1 MINKLNSTKISPKI
15 IIWHF
20 TFLGQRSSSHVRSM
34 KSIIL
39 KYEWL
44 FYVIRKYILSSP
56 QTNQLIGIW
65 WPYYKVQCH
74 QKPLKSFFHS
84 LFVFKDIDN
93 RVFFFVTYTLNWVW
107 ICNVAICFTFI
118 SLFELRKSKVEVMTV
133 RVWGAFS
140 LQGTN
145 KVSSICATNFIKYQR
160 HLEIYHLNTD
170 SQKSRSPEGSGS
182 S

>member
-1 MINKLNSTKISPKI
+1 MINKLNLAKISPKI

-93 RVFFFVTYTLNWVW
+93 RVFFSSHTHWIGYEYVMWLYALLSLVYLN
-107 ICNVAICFTFI
+107 FG
-118 SLFELRKSKVEVMTV
+118 S
-133 RVWGAFS
+133 
-140 LQGTN
+140 
-145 KVSSICATNFIKYQR
+145 QR
-160 HLEIYHLNTD
+160 
-170 SQKSRSPEGSGS
+170 SRSWQLGFGVPFRSREPTKLAQFVPLIS
-182 S
+182 SNIKGTSKFII